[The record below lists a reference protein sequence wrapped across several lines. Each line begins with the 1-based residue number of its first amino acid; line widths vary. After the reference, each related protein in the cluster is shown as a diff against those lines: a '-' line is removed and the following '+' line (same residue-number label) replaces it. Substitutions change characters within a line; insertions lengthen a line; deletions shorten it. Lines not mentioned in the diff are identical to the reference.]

1 MFIVGSDSIWAP
13 TAERL
18 AFRRG
23 GAHFRLHCKSEC
35 PDGVENRQGN
45 LQNRMSRAG
54 AAWKFGPKSNVASR
68 NLGKR
73 SESAGRL
80 SIAQSIIWPR
90 FGL

>member
-1 MFIVGSDSIWAP
+1 
-13 TAERL
+13 
-18 AFRRG
+18 
-23 GAHFRLHCKSEC
+23 
-35 PDGVENRQGN
+35 
-45 LQNRMSRAG
+45 MSRAG

-90 FGL
+90 FGSISVHNRIWCSDRCDHGSHVGWKIALFLVIMFLSES